1 MNKIWKIIT
10 YEYRKHVFQ
19 KKFLFSLLSFPIV
32 ILALVGM
39 VFLIAFFNTNS
50 SPIGYID
57 HSGVLDNPVRNFQ
70 EGNIFEPVV
79 DILSYQ
85 SENQAEND
93 LTAGKIQAY
102 FIIPENYPANRDVK
116 LIYLEAPDYSVVT
129 QFQDFVF
136 QNLSMFKDIDPLI
149 AERLSDGINIT
160 MSSLDGSLEMGQ
172 DQWFLILVPFIAGIL
187 FIFVVMTSGGYL
199 LQAVVEEKEN
209 RTMEIVISSVSP
221 NQLMTGKIIGNIA
234 VGLTQLGVW
243 LIFGWIGLS
252 ITSQYLPIL
261 SDFSLQPG
269 YVFMLLL
276 ILLPAFVMIASLLA
290 AIGATMTE
298 LREAQ
303 QFQTLVT
310 LPMMVPFYL
319 ATPIM
324 MNPNSAL
331 AIVLSFF
338 PITAPL
344 TILMRMGYTVIP
356 AWQFALSIS
365 VLFAFAT
372 LAIWFAGRAFRMGM
386 LQYGKKLSLKAIFGK
401 GQSK

>member
-39 VFLIAFFNTNS
+39 VFLIAFFNADS

-57 HSGVLDNPVRNFQ
+57 HSGVLDDPVSNFQ

-116 LIYLEAPDYSVVT
+116 LIYLETPDYSVVT

-221 NQLMTGKIIGNIA
+221 SQLMTGKIIGNIA

-356 AWQFALSIS
+356 AWQFVLSIS

>member
-32 ILALVGM
+32 VLALVGM
-39 VFLIAFFNTNS
+39 VFLIAFFSTDS

-57 HSGVLDNPVRNFQ
+57 HSGVLDNPVRKFQ

-79 DILSYQ
+79 DILPYL
-85 SENQAEND
+85 SENQAEID
-93 LTAGKIQAY
+93 LNAGEIQAY
-102 FIIPENYPANRDVK
+102 FIIPENYPENRDVK
-116 LIYLEAPDYSVVT
+116 LIYLETPDYSVVT

-136 QNLSMFKDIDPLI
+136 HNLSMFKDIDPLI
-149 AERLSDGINIT
+149 AERLSEGINIT
-160 MSSLDGSLEMGQ
+160 MSSLDGSLKMDQ
-172 DQWFLILVPFIAGIL
+172 NQWFLILVPFVAGLL
-187 FIFVVMTSGGYL
+187 FVFVVMTSGGYL

-243 LIFGWIGLS
+243 LVFGWIGLK
-252 ITSQYLPIL
+252 IAPRFLPIL
-261 SDFSLQPG
+261 NDFSLPPG
-269 YVFMLLL
+269 YVVILLL

-303 QFQTLVT
+303 QFQTLIT

-324 MNPNSAL
+324 MNPNSPL
-331 AIVLSFF
+331 AIILSYF
-338 PITAPL
+338 PLTAPL
-344 TILMRMGYTVIP
+344 TILMRTGYTVIP
-356 AWQFALSIS
+356 AWQLALSIS
-365 VLFAFAT
+365 VLFTFAI

-386 LQYGKKLSLKAIFGK
+386 LQYGKKLSLKAIFAK
-401 GQSK
+401 GQTK

>member
-39 VFLIAFFNTNS
+39 VFLIAFFNADS

-57 HSGVLDNPVRNFQ
+57 HSGVLDDPVSNFQ

-116 LIYLEAPDYSVVT
+116 LIYLETPDYSVVT

-221 NQLMTGKIIGNIA
+221 SQLMTGKIIGNIA

-324 MNPNSAL
+324 MNPNSTL

-365 VLFAFAT
+365 VLFVFAT

>member
-39 VFLIAFFNTNS
+39 VFLIAFFNADS

-57 HSGVLDNPVRNFQ
+57 HSGVLDDPVSNFQ

-116 LIYLEAPDYSVVT
+116 LIYLETPDYSVVT

-221 NQLMTGKIIGNIA
+221 SQLMTGKIIGNIA

-365 VLFAFAT
+365 VLFVFAT

>member
-39 VFLIAFFNTNS
+39 VFLIAFFNADS

-57 HSGVLDNPVRNFQ
+57 HSGVLDDPVSNFQ

-324 MNPNSAL
+324 MNPNSPL